1 MIFQHPVQLLSY
13 PSHDKFMYL
22 RVYALHINIV
32 SHINIYQ
39 ISSYIKQ
46 YVTPTDSFF
55 SNLLILFVKIDSLP
69 GTEEAL
75 MEEGEESEKASGLT
89 APVSIFIDLILSL
102 KRMFIPNRNI

>member
-22 RVYALHINIV
+22 RVYDLYIKIV
-32 SHINIYQ
+32 SYINIYQ

-46 YVTPTDSFF
+46 YVTPAYSFF
-55 SNLLILFVKIDSLP
+55 SNVFILFVKIDSLP

-75 MEEGEESEKASGLT
+75 MEEGEEFEKAFKLT
-89 APVSIFIDLILSL
+89 GPVSIFIDLILSL
-102 KRMFIPNRNI
+102 KLMYIPNRNI